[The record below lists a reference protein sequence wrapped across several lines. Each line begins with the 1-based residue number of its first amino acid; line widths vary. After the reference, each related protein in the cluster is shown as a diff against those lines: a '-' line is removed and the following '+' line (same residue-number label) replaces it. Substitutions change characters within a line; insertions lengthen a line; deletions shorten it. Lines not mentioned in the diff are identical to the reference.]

1 MIVAYLK
8 QDDSHGFTEA
18 FHLQGPSH
26 MCSSTYFIQCTYA
39 DTDVSTFQDYAIKL
53 AHLIWFV
60 CVIVLKLTIY
70 VVTIIRES
78 CSTFEAKLK
87 ACLSKATP

>member
-1 MIVAYLK
+1 M
-8 QDDSHGFTEA
+8 
-18 FHLQGPSH
+18 
-26 MCSSTYFIQCTYA
+26 YFYIFESTYA
-39 DTDVSTFQDYAIKL
+39 DTDVSIFQVYAIEL
-53 AHLIWFV
+53 ADLIWGV

>member
-1 MIVAYLK
+1 MKSVVHLK

-39 DTDVSTFQDYAIKL
+39 DTDVSTFEDYVSQ
-53 AHLIWFV
+53 F
-60 CVIVLKLTIY
+60 TI
-70 VVTIIRES
+70 
-78 CSTFEAKLK
+78 
-87 ACLSKATP
+87 